1 MSGSEGTVPPPTARD
16 LVGPNPGG
24 SLRGVSLAVRAALRP
39 LLDEGDAVVLVGVS
53 GGADSLALAVTAI
66 DQCTR
71 LGVEVHT
78 LTVDHG
84 LREGSAAEAA
94 GVAELMGR
102 LGAHAD
108 WESVEVGGPG
118 GPEASARDARR
129 DALLRR
135 AGSLARSGGRRVVV
149 LVGHTMDD
157 QAETVLLRLARGSG
171 AGSLRAMSDL
181 VRLPDGTVWCRPLL
195 GIRRADTRGACRQ
208 LGLDWVE
215 DPTNAPDGPWRAA
228 DGGALRR
235 AAVRSGALPALERA
249 LGQDPVPALAR
260 TARLLAADD
269 EALSGLAEDLLER
282 ALQRAGAGPVSSGSA
297 SVSVPPP
304 GGGSAPRPGAASVP
318 ADRPHPLPPTLLDV
332 GVLSAAAAAVRGRAL
347 HLALVRVGG
356 RAGDISAAQV
366 GSVAALVE
374 DWHGQGVLDL
384 PGVRVRRTTRPAAAV
399 GGAGGHRGGRRAE
412 APVLELTPLAT
423 GRG

>member
-1 MSGSEGTVPPPTARD
+1 MSGSEGAVPPPTARD
-16 LVGPNPGG
+16 LVGPNPAGP
-24 SLRGVSLAVRAALRP
+24 LRRVSLAVRAALRP

-71 LGVEVHT
+71 LGVGVHT

-94 GVAELMGR
+94 GVAELMGG

-108 WESVEVGGPG
+108 WESVEAGGPG

-269 EALSGLAEDLLER
+269 EALSGLAEDLLDR
-282 ALQRAGAGPVSSGSA
+282 ALHRVGAGPVS
-297 SVSVPPP
+297 
-304 GGGSAPRPGAASVP
+304 VP
-318 ADRPHPLPPTLLDV
+318 ADRHHPLPPTLLDV

-347 HLALVRVGG
+347 HLALVRAGG

-366 GSVAALVE
+366 GSVDALVE
-374 DWHGQGVLDL
+374 DWHGQGALDL

-412 APVLELTPLAT
+412 VPVLELTPLVT